1 MEALLAKYV
10 SRFSKSF
17 KNLFINNP
25 TEALNEKVVS
35 SPDAPP
41 PKKCSCGG
49 H

>member
-17 KNLFINNP
+17 KDLFYP